1 MNEFAGYHPAVL
13 FAYYVLVLVFAMFT
27 VHPIMLSLVLL
38 GGILLF
44 GVLNPLRV
52 LARNLLYYLF
62 FFLLLAVTNP
72 LFSHN
77 GETILFFMNDNPI
90 TMEALAYGAALSIM
104 IVGVMFWCKN
114 YNLIMTSDK
123 FIYLFGKAIPRLSLV
138 LSLTLRFIP
147 LFKTQIHKINQT
159 QKVLGLYS
167 TDSRTDR
174 LMSGM
179 RVFNSILSWAIEN
192 SLETAD
198 AMKARGYGLPGRTNF
213 SLFKFRKRDGILMG
227 AIAVLTAV
235 IWAGY
240 FLLPLDFAFYPVV
253 DHIQNTNQAVFIYA
267 IVLIYMVL
275 PSLLEIKEK
284 LRWNYLKSKI

>member
-1 MNEFAGYHPAVL
+1 MSEFAGYHPAVL
-13 FAYYVLVLVFAMFT
+13 FIYYVLVLVFAMFT
-27 VHPIMLSLVLL
+27 VHPVVLSLMLL

-44 GVLNPLRV
+44 AVLSPLRV

-90 TMEALAYGAALSIM
+90 TMEAFVYGAALSIM

-138 LSLTLRFIP
+138 LSLALRFIP
-147 LFKTQIHKINQT
+147 LFKAQIHKINQT
-159 QKVLGLYS
+159 QKVMGLYS

-213 SLFKFRKRDGILMG
+213 SLFKFRRRDGILMG
-227 AIAVLTAV
+227 AIVVLTAV

-240 FLLPLDFAFYPVV
+240 FLLPLDFTFYPVV
-253 DHIQNTNQAVFIYA
+253 DHIQNTSQA
-267 IVLIYMVL
+267 VLIYVVVL
-275 PSLLEIKEK
+275 VYMILPALLEIKEK

>member
-1 MNEFAGYHPAVL
+1 MSEFAGYHPAVL
-13 FAYYVLVLVFAMFT
+13 FIYYVLVLVFAMFT
-27 VHPIMLSLVLL
+27 VHPVVLFLMLL

-44 GVLNPLRV
+44 AVLSPLRV

-90 TMEALAYGAALSIM
+90 TMEAFVYGAALSIM

-138 LSLTLRFIP
+138 LSLALRFIP
-147 LFKTQIHKINQT
+147 LFKAQIHKINQT
-159 QKVLGLYS
+159 QKVMGLYS

-213 SLFKFRKRDGILMG
+213 SLFKFRRRDGILMG
-227 AIAVLTAV
+227 AIVVLTAV

-240 FLLPLDFAFYPVV
+240 FLLPLEFAFYPVV
-253 DHIQNTNQAVFIYA
+253 DHIQNTSQA
-267 IVLIYMVL
+267 VLIYVVVL
-275 PSLLEIKEK
+275 VYMILPALLEIKEK

>member
-1 MNEFAGYHPAVL
+1 MSEFAGYHPAVL
-13 FAYYVLVLVFAMFT
+13 FIYYVLVLVFAMFT
-27 VHPIMLSLVLL
+27 VHPVVLAFVLL

-44 GVLNPLRV
+44 GALNPLRV
-52 LARNLLYYLF
+52 LARNLLYYFF

-72 LFSHN
+72 LFAHN

-90 TMEALAYGAALSIM
+90 TLEAFVYGAALAIM

-138 LSLTLRFIP
+138 LSLALRFIP
-147 LFKTQIHKINQT
+147 LFKEQIHKINQT
-159 QKVLGLYS
+159 QKVMGLYS
-167 TDSRTDR
+167 TDSRMDR

-213 SLFKFRKRDGILMG
+213 SLFKFRKRDGVLLG
-227 AIAVLTAV
+227 AIAVLTAA

-240 FLLPLDFAFYPVV
+240 FLLPLNFTFYPVV
-253 DHIQNTNQAVFIYA
+253 DQIQNTRQAAGVYA
-267 IVLIYMVL
+267 VVLIYMIL
-275 PSLLEIKEK
+275 PALLEIKEK
-284 LRWNYLKSKI
+284 LRWNYLKSRI

>member
-1 MNEFAGYHPAVL
+1 MSEFAGYHPAVL
-13 FAYYVLVLVFAMFT
+13 FIYYVLVLVFAMFT
-27 VHPIMLSLVLL
+27 VHPVVLSLMLL

-44 GVLNPLRV
+44 AVLSPLRV

-90 TMEALAYGAALSIM
+90 TMEAFVYGAALSIM

-138 LSLTLRFIP
+138 LSLALRFIP
-147 LFKTQIHKINQT
+147 LFKAQIHKINQT
-159 QKVLGLYS
+159 QKVMGLYS

-213 SLFKFRKRDGILMG
+213 SLFKFRRRDGILMG
-227 AIAVLTAV
+227 AIVVLTVV

-240 FLLPLDFAFYPVV
+240 FLLPLDFTFYPVV
-253 DHIQNTNQAVFIYA
+253 DHIQNTSQA
-267 IVLIYMVL
+267 VLIYVVVL
-275 PSLLEIKEK
+275 VYMILPALLEIKEK

>member
-1 MNEFAGYHPAVL
+1 MSEFAGYHPAVL
-13 FAYYVLVLVFAMFT
+13 FIYYVLVLVFAMFT
-27 VHPIMLSLVLL
+27 VHPVVLSLMLL

-44 GVLNPLRV
+44 AVLSPLRV
-52 LARNLLYYLF
+52 LARNLFYYLF

-90 TMEALAYGAALSIM
+90 TMEAFVYGAALSIM

-138 LSLTLRFIP
+138 LSLALRFIP
-147 LFKTQIHKINQT
+147 LFKAQIHKINQT
-159 QKVLGLYS
+159 QKVMGLYS

-213 SLFKFRKRDGILMG
+213 SLFKFRRRDGILMG
-227 AIAVLTAV
+227 AIVVLTAV

-240 FLLPLDFAFYPVV
+240 FLLPLEFAFYPVV
-253 DHIQNTNQAVFIYA
+253 DHIQNTSQA
-267 IVLIYMVL
+267 VLIYVVVL
-275 PSLLEIKEK
+275 VYMILPALLEIKEK